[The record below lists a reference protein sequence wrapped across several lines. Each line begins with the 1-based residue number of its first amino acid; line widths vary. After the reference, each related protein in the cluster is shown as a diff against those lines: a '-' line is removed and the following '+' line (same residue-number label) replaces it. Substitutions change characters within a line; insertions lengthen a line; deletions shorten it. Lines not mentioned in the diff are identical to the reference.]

1 MDLQNFMDAEYC
13 IDKYFEK
20 HLKERLDFYIDS
32 RNAALVA
39 GRSTGFGITNALA
52 PSEDYATNV
61 TLNFPAKDIE
71 KLGAELQRDKG
82 MSHDIEVLTQAW
94 RKAAVAQVGEARYQ
108 ELSQKLGGDLA
119 TAYVGHRLMMKMV
132 DYEVEKNPVRGS
144 ADFILSEAHR
154 SSLLSLGDAPT
165 SELQQYIDKRIIERY
180 DPSLLERG
188 TGKVLGSLTDLTLTA
203 PAFGVSS
210 WAGLTKFVAVDLGL
224 GLVGDAV
231 SSRMNQQPDVS
242 QMVSAALFG
251 SKDDVLAQLRS
262 QSSSVNPYSSE
273 VVKAVD
279 GQLGKKI
286 VRHSNSLFAA
296 GDFKPKFG
304 LEVAK
309 LPEIPD
315 YAEQL
320 RREGEMHFAIRE
332 HFENRGNKEEAPQN
346 RNIYQNGQT
355 VSQTI
360 PTQSLPQNQTS
371 GNVPIS
377 GWGGMFDTLGL
388 NGFSDVGKNLGYVLA
403 MLPDMLVGMFTGKS
417 RNLKFGDN
425 MMPIAAIFAGM
436 FVKNPLLKML
446 LVGLGGA
453 NLLNKAGHEA
463 LENRDGVKPQPVRQY
478 RKYDDEVLDLRISQ
492 PVMKGNTLVATIDN
506 VPSVITINDDAVDAY
521 YQGVLPLNTL
531 ANAVLRKYDEQQRI
545 LQENYDRQIKVDE
558 RQVQSMGIK

>member
-1 MDLQNFMDAEYC
+1 
-13 IDKYFEK
+13 
-20 HLKERLDFYIDS
+20 
-32 RNAALVA
+32 
-39 GRSTGFGITNALA
+39 
-52 PSEDYATNV
+52 
-61 TLNFPAKDIE
+61 
-71 KLGAELQRDKG
+71 
-82 MSHDIEVLTQAW
+82 
-94 RKAAVAQVGEARYQ
+94 
-108 ELSQKLGGDLA
+108 
-119 TAYVGHRLMMKMV
+119 
-132 DYEVEKNPVRGS
+132 
-144 ADFILSEAHR
+144 
-154 SSLLSLGDAPT
+154 
-165 SELQQYIDKRIIERY
+165 
-180 DPSLLERG
+180 
-188 TGKVLGSLTDLTLTA
+188 LTDLTLTA

-210 WAGLTKFVAVDLGL
+210 WAGLIKFVAVDLGL

-231 SSRMNQQPDVS
+231 IGKMGKQADVS

-273 VVKAVD
+273 VVKTVD

-463 LENRDGVKPQPVRQY
+463 LENRDGVKSQPVRQY
-478 RKYDDEVLDLRISQ
+478 RKYDDEVLDLRIFQ

-506 VPSVITINDDAVDAY
+506 VPSVITLNEDAVDAY

-531 ANAVLRKYDEQQRI
+531 ANAVLHKYDEEQRV
-545 LQENYDRQIKVDE
+545 LQENYDRQIEVDE